1 MYNFTLQFNSK
12 NNDEYFYTI
21 LLDYRHHKSLL
32 VYKTLQEDVSQEEIN
47 NYIEQ
52 NIDALNYELFFIEK
66 NKDYTKLY
74 YRLSDSVTYCDEYGL
89 ANFDLINQEEN

>member
-21 LLDYRHHKSLL
+21 LLDYRHHKFLL

-52 NIDALNYELFFIEK
+52 KIDALNYELFFIEK
-66 NKDYTKLY
+66 NMDYTNLY
-74 YRLSDSVTYCDEYGL
+74 YRLRNSAIYCDEYGL